1 MTLGSV
7 PDDKQAKADVPDKS
21 SKDAMT
27 KYGMTL
33 APAASVEGAGKNGV
47 VVADVDPD
55 GAAAQKGIRT
65 GDVIVEVAGK
75 PVSRPSDVTAA
86 IDAAKAD
93 GKKSVLL
100 RVRSEDNMRFV
111 ALSTQAVS

>member
-1 MTLGSV
+1 M
-7 PDDKQAKADVPDKS
+7 A
-21 SKDAMT
+21 

-33 APAASVEGAGKNGV
+33 APAAEVDGAGKTGV

-65 GDVIVEVAGK
+65 GDVILEVAGK

-93 GKKSVLL
+93 GKKSVLM
-100 RVRSEDNMRFV
+100 RVKTEDSARFV
-111 ALSTQAVS
+111 ALSTEAVS